1 MVHEQRTPSGRID
14 ARASVS
20 APIAGRT
27 SRMARVKSS
36 IVTLSFSFDDSIE
49 TVPDDVP
56 DASPVMASSSASC
69 RYLASA
75 CDCAAPTSPLISA
88 PE

>member
-1 MVHEQRTPSGRID
+1 MVHEHRTPSGRID
-14 ARASVS
+14 AKASVS

-36 IVTLSFSFDDSIE
+36 IVTLSFSFSFSIE
-49 TVPDDVP
+49 TVPDIP
-56 DASPVMASSSASC
+56 DASPVTASSSASC

>member
-14 ARASVS
+14 AKASVS

-36 IVTLSFSFDDSIE
+36 IVTLSFSFGSIE
-49 TVPDDVP
+49 TVPDVP
-56 DASPVMASSSASC
+56 DASPVTASSSASC

-75 CDCAAPTSPLISA
+75 CDCAAPTRPLISA